1 MQNFDTLFIR
11 HHSKWERKKYFIRRI
26 LNELVE
32 HNLND
37 WLVNSF
43 KEVKKLVLIRSKQR
57 WQYGI
62 LLASLV
68 GMILVSGCSKQGGK
82 PPQQAVEVKV
92 MQVTQKDTPIT
103 YEFVGTVEAKNEV
116 QIRAKVSGNI
126 VAKMVTGG
134 AVVTEGQ
141 PLFRID
147 SRQYQAALLTTQ
159 AQAAQSEALVARNRQ
174 DVARYQQ
181 LASSEAVAQQVLD
194 NAMAEERQNT
204 AATQAN
210 WARVQ
215 QAQND
220 MQDTDITSP
229 LNGRIDLSDLS
240 VGSFVQAGSTVLAT
254 ISSVDPVMV
263 KFNMS
268 ENEYLQFVRMK
279 NGAPPSEWG
288 NELKLIL
295 SDGSEYPMTGKIEQV
310 DKGLTTGTG
319 TLSFKASFGNPN
331 KVLVPGMFARVVV
344 KGEVRPG
351 ALLVPQR
358 AVQQLLDKTVV
369 TVVGEG
375 DKAEMKAVKL
385 GAKIGNMWVVE
396 EGLTGSERV
405 IVEGFLKTPP
415 GTPVTT
421 IMIGPDDLQMP
432 VKK

>member
-1 MQNFDTLFIR
+1 M
-11 HHSKWERKKYFIRRI
+11 
-26 LNELVE
+26 
-32 HNLND
+32 
-37 WLVNSF
+37 
-43 KEVKKLVLIRSKQR
+43 VLIRSKQR

-62 LLASLV
+62 LLVSLV

-126 VAKMVTGG
+126 VEKMVTGG
-134 AVVTEGQ
+134 AVVTAGQ

-147 SRQYQAALLTTQ
+147 SRQYQAALLTNQ

-194 NAMAEERQNT
+194 NALAEERQNT
-204 AATQAN
+204 AAAQAN

-220 MQDTDITSP
+220 MQDTVINSP
-229 LNGRIDLSDLS
+229 FSGRIDLSDLS

-263 KFNMS
+263 KFSMS

-279 NGAPPSEWG
+279 NGASPSEWG
-288 NELKLIL
+288 SELKLIL

-310 DKGLTTGTG
+310 DKGLATGTG